1 VFTSI
6 LADATAP
13 ALAADA
19 NASAGGFDPMT
30 LILLA
35 VFAIFIFMMFRRQ
48 KATKKAQQE
57 QQAKM
62 ATGVSVM
69 TNFGLYGTV
78 LAIDEA
84 ENKVVLELSPGNTA
98 TVHRQTITKIIAP
111 EQSTDTVPDDA
122 SSLTGDS
129 SYQAEAG
136 ESTQE
141 TLARLNRNG
150 ENQNNLNLNK
160 HDRDSSNEN

>member
-48 KATKKAQQE
+48 KATKKAQQD

-69 TNFGLYGTV
+69 TNFGLFGTV

-98 TVHRQTITKIIAP
+98 TVHRQTITKILAP
-111 EQSTDTVPDDA
+111 EQPTDSVPDDA
-122 SSLTGDS
+122 SSLTDDGAFRT
-129 SYQAEAG
+129 QAG
-136 ESTQE
+136 ETSQE
-141 TLARLNRNG
+141 SLAR
-150 ENQNNLNLNK
+150 LNLNK
-160 HDRDSSNEN
+160 HDDQDKDSSTDK

>member
-13 ALAADA
+13 AVAADA
-19 NASAGGFDPMT
+19 SPAAGGFDPMT

-48 KATKKAQQE
+48 KATKKAAQE

-69 TNFGLYGTV
+69 TNFGLFGTV
-78 LAIDEA
+78 LEIDEA

-98 TVHRQTITKIIAP
+98 TVHRQTITKILAP
-111 EQSTDTVPDDA
+111 EQTQDTVPDDA
-122 SSLTGDS
+122 SSLTGDA
-129 SYQAEAG
+129 SYQAPAA
-136 ESTQE
+136 ESNEE
-141 TLARLNRNG
+141 TLARLNNT
-150 ENQNNLNLNK
+150 NLNLNK
-160 HDRDSSNEN
+160 QDKDNSKDS

>member
-1 VFTSI
+1 MFTSI

-13 ALAADA
+13 AVAADA
-19 NASAGGFDPMT
+19 SAGAGGFDPMT

-62 ATGVSVM
+62 ALGVSVM

-78 LAIDEA
+78 LAIDEE

-111 EQSTDTVPDDA
+111 EETPDTVPNDA
-122 SSLTGDS
+122 SSLTGEG
-129 SYQAEAG
+129 SYQAPAG

-141 TLARLNRNG
+141 TLARLN
-150 ENQNNLNLNK
+150 LDK
-160 HDRDSSNEN
+160 HDKDNTKDN

>member
-1 VFTSI
+1 MFTSI
-6 LADATAP
+6 LAAAHAP
-13 ALAADA
+13 AVAADA
-19 NASAGGFDPMT
+19 PAGAGGFDPMT

-48 KATKKAQQE
+48 KATKKAQLE

-69 TNFGLYGTV
+69 TNFGLFGTV

-111 EQSTDTVPDDA
+111 EETHDTVPDDA
-122 SSLTGDS
+122 SSLAGDA
-129 SYQAEAG
+129 SYQAPAAPAAP
-136 ESTQE
+136 E
-141 TLARLNRNG
+141 TL
-150 ENQNNLNLNK
+150 EPLNLDK
-160 HDRDSSNEN
+160 HDKDNTKDN